1 MTCPPAYEEVAGR
14 RSTLER
20 DVARSGAT
28 SLPRYRP
35 EEVEAFE
42 ALVERYGRQIYNI
55 AYRMAGND
63 ADAKD
68 LTQEAFI
75 RVFRAFRRIDPEGSL
90 ESWLYR
96 IVSNLFIDMLRR
108 RPKVRIESLDAPVV
122 TPKGGEVQR
131 DVPDERTN
139 PEAEVLEAQ
148 LDSDVQR
155 ALMVL
160 SVDLR
165 AVVVLSDI
173 EGYSYEEIG
182 ETLRIPV
189 GTVKSR
195 LHRARKTLADRLRHL
210 NPRRT

>member
-1 MTCPPAYEEVAGR
+1 
-14 RSTLER
+14 S
-20 DVARSGAT
+20 
-28 SLPRYRP
+28 
-35 EEVEAFE
+35 
-42 ALVERYGRQIYNI
+42 
-55 AYRMAGND
+55 
-63 ADAKD
+63 
-68 LTQEAFI
+68 
-75 RVFRAFRRIDPEGSL
+75 
-90 ESWLYR
+90 
-96 IVSNLFIDMLRR
+96 
-108 RPKVRIESLDAPVV
+108 
-122 TPKGGEVQR
+122 KGGEVQR
-131 DVPDERTN
+131 DVPDERAD

-182 ETLRIPV
+182 EMLRIPV

>member
-1 MTCPPAYEEVAGR
+1 MKKWPGDG
-14 RSTLER
+14 SSLER
-20 DVARSGAT
+20 SVARLRAT

-75 RVFRAFRRIDPEGSL
+75 RVFRAFRRIDPAGSL

-96 IVSNLFIDMLRR
+96 IVSNLYIDMLRR
-108 RPKVRIESLDAPVV
+108 RPKVRIESLDAPIV
-122 TPKGGEVQR
+122 TSKGGEVQR
-131 DVPDERTN
+131 DVPDERTD

-173 EGYSYEEIG
+173 EGYSYEEIA
-182 ETLRIPV
+182 EMLRIPV